1 MKKNSRSCKRIKRRP
16 VRKSRR
22 KLGGVNDPYM
32 TPPGSP
38 IRRRFNDS
46 PQSNLS
52 TPESRYSTATN
63 TPYSPLTP
71 PPPIRVPEIQRPF
84 VPVQRMNLMNRFR
97 QIEQQM
103 ADERE
108 EGLTDDESMSGGK
121 RKPGEMTNSNTIT
134 KSNNKSSRMKKQR
147 RVGDTTWSTDSSSS
161 SSSSG
166 HHLQTPSKKSVDSLN
181 SLMENAALSD
191 TETSSLTIDSAMSA
205 TDANT
210 TVKEGGYSRRRR
222 SSKRRITRRRK

>member
-63 TPYSPLTP
+63 TPYSPLTL

-97 QIEQQM
+97 QIDQQA

-121 RKPGEMTNSNTIT
+121 RKPEEMTTTNS
-134 KSNNKSSRMKKQR
+134 KSIKMKKQR
-147 RVGDTTWSTDSSSS
+147 RMGDTTWTTDSSSS
-161 SSSSG
+161 SLSN
-166 HHLQTPSKKSVDSLN
+166 HLQTAPGFIPTNIIS
-181 SLMENAALSD
+181 
-191 TETSSLTIDSAMSA
+191 
-205 TDANT
+205 
-210 TVKEGGYSRRRR
+210 
-222 SSKRRITRRRK
+222 